1 MSNFKEKL
9 NSYKDAILGNAI
21 YDMIK
26 LILVFLFGSGFVT
39 FIGSILIDIS
49 KINLLIKYRF
59 FILFLAVIIT
69 VYIILE
75 IYTRSY
81 KKHPTTPSVEADY
94 EVIKRESSF
103 TYGKDFSK
111 YELYLQIKS
120 KINNLSRIQGKYTW
134 SGSGTAT
141 LNCETKHCRLIMLT
155 RKDSFIEYE
164 VELRKSYK
172 KGKITECNIVGNMP
186 DPEHKFI
193 PFFSTQ
199 ITEETK
205 ELIINICIPPI
216 YGVREIICEEIAIV
230 RNSNQNSEVV
240 LLDAEGKY
248 QWRIPNPKLFYKYS
262 VRWEL

>member
-1 MSNFKEKL
+1 MSDIQEKL
-9 NSYKDAILGNAI
+9 NEYKEAILGNAI
-21 YDMIK
+21 YDAIK
-26 LILVFLFGSGFVT
+26 LILIFLFGSSLT
-39 FIGSILIDIS
+39 SIISNILIDIS
-49 KINLLIKYRF
+49 KVNFLIKYR
-59 FILFLAVIIT
+59 
-69 VYIILE
+69 VYIIILVITITIYVILE
-75 IYTRSY
+75 IYTRNF

-94 EVIKRESSF
+94 EVIKREASF
-103 TYGKDFSK
+103 TYGQDSSK

-120 KINNLSRIQGKYTW
+120 KTNNLNRIQGKYTW
-134 SGSGTAT
+134 SGSGTAS
-141 LNCETKHCRLIMLT
+141 LNCETRHCKLIMLT

-172 KGKITECNIVGNMP
+172 KGKITECKIVGNMP

-205 ELIINICIPPI
+205 ELIINICIPPL

-240 LLDAEGKY
+240 LLDTDGKY
-248 QWRIPNPKLFYKYS
+248 QWHIPNPKLFYKYS